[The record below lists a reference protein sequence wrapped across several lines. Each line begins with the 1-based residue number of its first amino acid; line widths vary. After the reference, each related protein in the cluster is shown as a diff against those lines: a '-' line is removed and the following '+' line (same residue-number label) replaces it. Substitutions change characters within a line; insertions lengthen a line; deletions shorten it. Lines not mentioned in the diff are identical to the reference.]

1 MFEWIVAQR
10 RIWFILKWVSEMFI
24 AQGVVQEK
32 RHLEV
37 QLEKVIGESYCC
49 GFLS

>member
-1 MFEWIVAQR
+1 MDSGAETNLVH
-10 RIWFILKWVSEMFI
+10 LKKWVSEMPT
-24 AQGVVQEK
+24 AQGAVREK

-49 GFLS
+49 GFLP